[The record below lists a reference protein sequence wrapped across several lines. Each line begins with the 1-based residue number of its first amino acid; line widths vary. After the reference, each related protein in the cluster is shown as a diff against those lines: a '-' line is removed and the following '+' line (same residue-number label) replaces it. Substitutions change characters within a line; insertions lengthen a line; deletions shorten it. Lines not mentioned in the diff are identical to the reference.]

1 MKTERKNPTA
11 FRFDPV
17 VKDALDFIADREGRS
32 KANMLEWLIRKHCE
46 REGLGWPPVTPEVHV
61 VSADDLLANVRAHMA
76 RGEKPTWAG
85 KTVAVVGGK
94 KPVAAKAV
102 SETKAKP
109 SVKTA
114 KNTKQGK

>member
-46 REGLGWPPVTPEVHV
+46 REGLGWPPVMPEAHV
-61 VSADDLLANVRAHMA
+61 VSADGLLADVHALMA
-76 RGEKPTWAG
+76 NGEKPTWAG
-85 KTVAVVGGK
+85 RTVAVVGRN
-94 KPVAAKAV
+94 KPAAVKAV
-102 SETKAKP
+102 SEINAKT
-109 SVKTA
+109 SVKKT
-114 KNTKQGK
+114 KNTKSGK